1 MLVEIENYHLVGHNC
16 LYDLLFLFEH
26 FEAPIPEEWSAFK
39 ALVRQN
45 FPIIV
50 DTKAF
55 APRCAFPERRTAL
68 DQLYEAVQTSQGAEI
83 RFARGFGKYG
93 PEESSEDES
102 DEDGQVDDA
111 ARTAAF
117 RAALDAPSGT
127 LGRRSGFTRPAGTP
141 IRRASSMYGCWR
153 KVLHVKTAST

>member
-1 MLVEIENYHLVGHNC
+1 M
-16 LYDLLFLFEH
+16 
-26 FEAPIPEEWSAFK
+26 
-39 ALVRQN
+39 RQN
-45 FPIIV
+45 FPVIV

-117 RAALDAPSGT
+117 RAALDAPRRDPRTTQRFHEAGWDAHTTGVVYVRLLEKGT
-127 LGRRSGFTRPAGTP
+127 SCENRLHLMRSVYEIDLGSDEAIAVSYTHLTLPTKR
-141 IRRASSMYGCWR
+141 I
-153 KVLHVKTAST
+153 V